1 MMEKMITQRPGDPE
15 ITAFFDTEE
24 KQAAIAQAALGWVGT
39 RFAPYGMTK
48 GKGTDCIRLIAT
60 LLEEAGAIP
69 AIDWEQ
75 FPRYTLDWSSHHTRP
90 ILEEAIE
97 FLQLQYLRIETMAE
111 LQPGDVLAFAP
122 GKVVYHLGIYTGAH
136 SFVHAMREAGV
147 IRTTLSHPTLQRHFR
162 YAMRP
167 AMESVPPES
176 DLRPTT
182 SDLRPEKE

>member
-39 RFAPYGMTK
+39 RFASYGMTK

-167 AMESVPPES
+167 AHNPQPI
-176 DLRPTT
+176 THNAA
-182 SDLRPEKE
+182 